1 MKDFF
6 VCKTVEQFKLA
17 CWLVEQGISA
27 DMFSAI
33 DTNVIAVDSPG
44 NVCMEARWVNGH
56 AEINPDA
63 AVF

>member
-33 DTNVIAVDSPG
+33 DTNIIAVSGPD
-44 NVCMEARWVNGH
+44 NVHMVARWVNGH
-56 AEINPDA
+56 AEIDTDA
-63 AVF
+63 IVF